1 MEVTNTLAYY
11 NMATITKVQ
20 AHGRPNHQWFYK
32 IGTRLAA
39 LRGLLRLSGKRC
51 WCHWQGSRE
60 GKRIGKVRVNSIRAN
75 QVWVSVGS
83 GVWRGQVRC
92 SGIRSCK
99 VWVDQALVVDV
110 VGVGQ
115 WVVVATQV
123 VGVDVS
129 SSCGSKVY
137 EYSIILWCNITR

>member
-1 MEVTNTLAYY
+1 MEVTNTLAYC
-11 NMATITKVQ
+11 NIATTTALRSFLVQ
-20 AHGRPNHQWFYK
+20 ASVRLKCQLQPKRVYK

-39 LRGLLRLSGKRC
+39 LRGLLRFSGKRC

-75 QVWVSVGS
+75 QVWVSVWS

-92 SGIRSCK
+92 SGVRSCK

-129 SSCGSKVY
+129 SSCGSKV
-137 EYSIILWCNITR
+137 